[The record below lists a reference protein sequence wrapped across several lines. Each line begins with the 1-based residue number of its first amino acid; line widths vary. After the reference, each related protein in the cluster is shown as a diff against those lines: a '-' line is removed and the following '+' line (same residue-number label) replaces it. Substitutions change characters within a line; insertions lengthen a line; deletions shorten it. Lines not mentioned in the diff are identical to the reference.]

1 MEEIIMIMKCLLLQ
15 NEGNI
20 MNKEQDNNSNN
31 NNEMTQDKKGS
42 SKPNFG

>member
-1 MEEIIMIMKCLLLQ
+1 MKCLLLQ

>member
-1 MEEIIMIMKCLLLQ
+1 MIMKCLLLQ